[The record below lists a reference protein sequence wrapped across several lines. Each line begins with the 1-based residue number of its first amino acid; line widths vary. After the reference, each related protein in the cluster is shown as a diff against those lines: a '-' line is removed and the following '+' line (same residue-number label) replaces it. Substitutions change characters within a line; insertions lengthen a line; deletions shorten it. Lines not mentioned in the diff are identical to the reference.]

1 MTKKEIKEI
10 IKQVMAEE
18 TEYQKLFKT
27 MLDKS
32 GKDINSMSDE
42 EKKNF
47 FTAVDKAYKAKS
59 EGKLVGYNEN
69 NQKKKIN
76 ESVFIGIL
84 STIFSIILG
93 KLIFYWIGLLKVKI
107 DKLTGFTKTTKD
119 VIKDITNELS
129 NNKSFFKNVE
139 DLLKAN
145 NGTIN
150 VQSAQKIVKFS
161 EVQKLIDKYTKGQE
175 DIFSTD
181 VEDGLKKIFIDAW
194 TDRGLMDKIK
204 NDIKR

>member
-42 EKKNF
+42 EKKKF